1 MGPRLSRRTARPP
14 LLSQGSTHSAPLVLR
29 RASFLAT
36 VAAACGVADRVMS
49 TGATRRDKPRVRQ
62 FRQLVRCPGRASALS
77 HWLSLAPTHQGRR
90 TGMASWPEGRR
101 IPDHADVDVDGA
113 SQVTNA
119 SFRGGASFRMRLRNP
134 YEYDTRV
141 GFHTKLEPTTSP
153 RLLDDVRMRMSAHR
167 RRRKPVAV
175 PRLVLYTISGTRMGP
190 MAVLLVL
197 NARSMQRSGQAPK
210 LVLLAWCSSLP
221 SIHRP
226 VLCSSSALLPVQPR
240 PGPVRPDAAE
250 PPRDRCSYCTTAR
263 RQSCAHGTISCG
275 RRTRVEPVD
284 APGVSASRTGLETR
298 WSSWCIAS
306 FATGVSLPG
315 VGWLHHL
322 APFSASRSSSCIVSS
337 VSSLWQMN
345 SRSPSS
351 PRSPC
356 TSPATAHVHA

>member
-119 SFRGGASFRMRLRNP
+119 SFRGGASFRMCLRNP

-175 PRLVLYTISGTRMGP
+175 PRLVHHLRHEDGANGCPVGP
-190 MAVLLVL
+190 ECALNAALRAGPQTCLVGLVL
-197 NARSMQRSGQAPK
+197 
-210 LVLLAWCSSLP
+210 
-221 SIHRP
+221 
-226 VLCSSSALLPVQPR
+226 
-240 PGPVRPDAAE
+240 E
-250 PPRDRCSYCTTAR
+250 
-263 RQSCAHGTISCG
+263 
-275 RRTRVEPVD
+275 
-284 APGVSASRTGLETR
+284 
-298 WSSWCIAS
+298 
-306 FATGVSLPG
+306 
-315 VGWLHHL
+315 
-322 APFSASRSSSCIVSS
+322 
-337 VSSLWQMN
+337 
-345 SRSPSS
+345 S
-351 PRSPC
+351 PRSTVLSSAHRLLC
-356 TSPATAHVHA
+356 SLYSPDPDP